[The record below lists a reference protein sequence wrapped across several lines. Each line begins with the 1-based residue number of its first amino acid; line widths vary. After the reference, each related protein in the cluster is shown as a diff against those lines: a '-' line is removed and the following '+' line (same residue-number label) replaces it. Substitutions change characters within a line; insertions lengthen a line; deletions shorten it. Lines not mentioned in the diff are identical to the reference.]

1 MIFRWRLRDDEA
13 AEQRNRVMIILFD
26 QTINPLPSLKLA
38 HFAKAVKM
46 AEGIEDKKLNLKIII
61 YRKEEKQDSRYRTDK
76 EDSYE
81 SVRNPNEWRE

>member
-1 MIFRWRLRDDEA
+1 
-13 AEQRNRVMIILFD
+13 
-26 QTINPLPSLKLA
+26 
-38 HFAKAVKM
+38 M